1 MDINKVINN
10 LEKEKKKQAGKV
22 SSKPE
27 KVKVVANKGAGIPP
41 PPPPPPPPK
50 LKWFK
55 RIR

>member
-50 LKWFK
+50 LK
-55 RIR
+55 